1 MLFFFFENMAGPLP
15 FIKKEDSKVQTMS
28 TVTLAGQNQQK
39 KHTPKPVTDP
49 GASGGKSPQRSPRIT
64 PTPKEQQTHQQTE
77 KATHKR
83 HKNNN
88 QTNQKR
94 S

>member
-1 MLFFFFENMAGPLP
+1 MLFFFFENMAVALP

-49 GASGGKSPQRSPRIT
+49 GASGGKAPPRIT

-88 QTNQKR
+88 QPNQKR